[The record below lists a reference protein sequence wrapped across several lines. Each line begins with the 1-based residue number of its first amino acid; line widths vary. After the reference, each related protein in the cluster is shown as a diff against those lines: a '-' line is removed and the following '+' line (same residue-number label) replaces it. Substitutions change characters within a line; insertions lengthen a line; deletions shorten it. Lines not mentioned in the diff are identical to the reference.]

1 MARRTWDGSGMKT
14 VLCFGDSNTWGFD
27 PATRTRFPP
36 EIRWTGVLAES
47 LGPEYR
53 VIEEGLNGRTTR
65 WDDPIETDRNGLAY
79 LRPCIESH
87 QPLDLVIVMLGTND
101 LKQRFGLS
109 ASDIAQSAAGVA
121 DAAYRFAN
129 GPKGTN
135 TAVILVAPPAVT
147 TLTDLDQLFAGAVE
161 KSRQFS
167 HFYRLWAGR
176 MNLPFFDAGS
186 VIVSSESDGIH
197 FEADEHRKLGE
208 ALAGEV
214 RRLIG

>member
-1 MARRTWDGSGMKT
+1 MKT
-14 VLCFGDSNTWGFD
+14 ILCYGDSNTWGYD
-27 PATRTRFPP
+27 PLTRARFPP
-36 EIRWTGVLAES
+36 DVRWTGVLAAC
-47 LGPEYR
+47 LGLDYR

-65 WDDPIETDRNGLAY
+65 WDDPIETDRDGLAY
-79 LRPCIESH
+79 LRPCVESH

-101 LKQRFGLS
+101 LKQRFDLS

-121 DAAYRFAN
+121 EAAYRFAN

-135 TAVILVAPPAVT
+135 TAVLLVAPPAVT
-147 TLTDLDQLFAGAVE
+147 TLTEFDMLFAGAVE

-167 HFYRLWAGR
+167 RFYRLWATR
-176 MNLPFFDAGS
+176 MGLPFFDAGS
-186 VIVSSESDGIH
+186 VIVSSESDGVH
-197 FEADEHRKLGE
+197 FEAGEHRKLGE